1 MEDPP
6 KGHEDHPE
14 ITGRNSRYGLVLFA
28 FYLALYGAFML
39 VTVLDAKV
47 MALPAF
53 FGVNVAI
60 VSGVGLI
67 AMALLLSCV
76 YVWLC
81 RPSREKG
88 SEE

>member
-6 KGHEDHPE
+6 KGHEDHPA

-28 FYLALYGAFML
+28 VYLALYGAFML
-39 VTVLDAKV
+39 VTVFDVKV

-53 FGVNVAI
+53 LGVNVAI
-60 VSGVGLI
+60 ISGVGLI
-67 AMALLLSCV
+67 VTALVLSCL

-81 RPSREKG
+81 RPEREKG
-88 SEE
+88 SGE